1 MFVKRLKSFLM
12 NTKKIDYIL
21 IFEGNGKG
29 TKVFQNHLDGHSQIV
44 MIPGTISAYFYYF
57 YKKFYKKKPNE
68 FLKLF
73 NNYFKPLFNFKH
85 NKGSDQIGKYLI
97 NRNETFK
104 IDKNIFNKEFLRLYK
119 SKNNNFF
126 DYINSIHYAYAKAAK
141 INLSNKKYFVVHLHN
156 YVLMK
161 NKILNSFP
169 KNTKVIFFTDNQLQR
184 NYFQREYKS
193 FIVPNY
199 LNLPLTRFYFQTF
212 FSHYQSFD
220 YLTQPTL
227 DLKRI
232 KFRTYVIR
240 FSIFNVNRV
249 KFINK
254 TLKVLNL
261 KQDKICMTQT
271 LFCKPFINTYYQERK
286 TGDYIIN
293 FFKSFKEDQNTINI
307 GKFLLQD
314 FFRKTNQD
322 IERITSNNYKILL
335 LLRIM
340 VPNKSELR
348 SLYLTFLNINIVK
361 YFIKNLLNECLNF
374 NKKVLNRYKVR
385 PLIHKKYVGRI
396 YLNYFSIDHYL
407 LNFNKNK
414 FLTNKL
420 LLLFFIFLYF
430 FSNLFLFLS
439 TPLIIIINYIIRVKK
454 NLFFYFYNKLNKYKL
469 KKITEII

>member
-1 MFVKRLKSFLM
+1 M
-12 NTKKIDYIL
+12 
-21 IFEGNGKG
+21 
-29 TKVFQNHLDGHSQIV
+29 
-44 MIPGTISAYFYYF
+44 
-57 YKKFYKKKPNE
+57 
-68 FLKLF
+68 
-73 NNYFKPLFNFKH
+73 
-85 NKGSDQIGKYLI
+85 
-97 NRNETFK
+97 
-104 IDKNIFNKEFLRLYK
+104 
-119 SKNNNFF
+119 
-126 DYINSIHYAYAKAAK
+126 
-141 INLSNKKYFVVHLHN
+141 
-156 YVLMK
+156 
-161 NKILNSFP
+161 
-169 KNTKVIFFTDNQLQR
+169 
-184 NYFQREYKS
+184 
-193 FIVPNY
+193 
-199 LNLPLTRFYFQTF
+199 
-212 FSHYQSFD
+212 
-220 YLTQPTL
+220 
-227 DLKRI
+227 
-232 KFRTYVIR
+232 IR

-261 KQDKICMTQT
+261 KQDKICSTQT

-385 PLIHKKYVGRI
+385 PLIHKKYTGKI
-396 YLNYFSIDHYL
+396 YLNIFSIDRYL

-414 FLTNKL
+414 FLKNKL

-469 KKITEII
+469 KKTTEII